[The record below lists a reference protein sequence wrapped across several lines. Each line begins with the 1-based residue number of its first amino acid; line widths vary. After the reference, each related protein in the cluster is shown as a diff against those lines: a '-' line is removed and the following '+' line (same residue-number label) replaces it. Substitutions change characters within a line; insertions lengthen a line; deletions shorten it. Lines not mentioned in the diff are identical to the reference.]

1 MTFDD
6 DFLRLVLDGGNKDI
20 PCKANGFEFPPPEK
34 ITLMGFT
41 FKRTRYS
48 QLTDKD
54 RKKTTM
60 VIRGAEYEVVK

>member
-6 DFLRLVLDGGNKDI
+6 DFIRLLFDGGHKDI
-20 PCKANGFEFPPPEK
+20 PCKVNGYEFPPPKE
-34 ITLMGFT
+34 ITLIGFT

-54 RKKTTM
+54 RKEMTR
-60 VIRGAEYEVVK
+60 VVRGAEYEVVK

>member
-6 DFLRLVLDGGNKDI
+6 DFIRLLLDGGNKDI
-20 PCKANGFEFPPPEK
+20 PCKANGYEFPPPEE

-48 QLTDKD
+48 QVSDKD
-54 RKKTTM
+54 RKKM
-60 VIRGAEYEVVK
+60 KRVMRGAEYKVVK